1 MIKVLFIC
9 KGNIGRSQMAR
20 GLFDKLSN
28 FKSEAAGVSSGSN
41 LKLGKYPGTENV
53 IVCMKEEDID
63 VSEREIKQITPR
75 MVEEAEIIIALTKE
89 VPDFVSRSNKVQ
101 FWNIDNPKG
110 YDLNNTRKTRDEIKT
125 KVEILIESLKG
136 KK

>member
-89 VPDFVSRSNKVQ
+89 VPDCVSRSNKV
-101 FWNIDNPKG
+101 
-110 YDLNNTRKTRDEIKT
+110 
-125 KVEILIESLKG
+125 
-136 KK
+136 